1 MPAPSRRRRPQWLL
15 RVHPLSRLR
24 GQRRFYELPNYPEI
38 FGHLKRLRWLRRG
51 TWPGGVGFWRRAGGR
66 SPACF
71 PAASRRLHTVP
82 PAYIRLFYPTCTAA
96 SRGLRALGISESD
109 FFLKPFRNTS
119 APCIWFPLK
128 NLLRTAMIASQKAWR
143 RVPPDRASFPHPLVI
158 SYIRRALLSSFS
170 ERHGKKISIGKWG
183 GKGPS
188 SGRSKAGC
196 RLRGIMGDP
205 ESVAGRGRG
214 GAGEISV

>member
-71 PAASRRLHTVP
+71 PGHQGACAPFLRPTLDCFTLPARRLQG
-82 PAYIRLFYPTCTAA
+82 
-96 SRGLRALGISESD
+96 GLRALGISESD

-128 NLLRTAMIASQKAWR
+128 NLLRTAMIAPQKAWR

-158 SYIRRALLSSFS
+158 SYIRRVPLSSFS

-183 GKGPS
+183 GTGPS

-205 ESVAGRGRG
+205 ESGAGRGKG

>member
-1 MPAPSRRRRPQWLL
+1 
-15 RVHPLSRLR
+15 
-24 GQRRFYELPNYPEI
+24 
-38 FGHLKRLRWLRRG
+38 
-51 TWPGGVGFWRRAGGR
+51 
-66 SPACF
+66 
-71 PAASRRLHTVP
+71 
-82 PAYIRLFYPTCTAA
+82 
-96 SRGLRALGISESD
+96 
-109 FFLKPFRNTS
+109 
-119 APCIWFPLK
+119 
-128 NLLRTAMIASQKAWR
+128 MIAPQKAWL

-188 SGRSKAGC
+188 PGLSKAGC

-205 ESVAGRGRG
+205 ESGGGRGKG

>member
-1 MPAPSRRRRPQWLL
+1 MARLGWFLAEGWRAI
-15 RVHPLSRLR
+15 SRLFS
-24 GQRRFYELPNYPEI
+24 G
-38 FGHLKRLRWLRRG
+38 
-51 TWPGGVGFWRRAGGR
+51 
-66 SPACF
+66 
-71 PAASRRLHTVP
+71 ASRRLRTVP

-128 NLLRTAMIASQKAWR
+128 NLLRTAMIAPQKAWR

-158 SYIRRALLSSFS
+158 SYIRRVPLSSFS

-205 ESVAGRGRG
+205 ESGAGRGKG

>member
-1 MPAPSRRRRPQWLL
+1 MPAPSRRRRPPVAVAGSSPLTVAGSASFL
-15 RVHPLSRLR
+15 RTSQLSRNIR
-24 GQRRFYELPNYPEI
+24 APETVALVAA
-38 FGHLKRLRWLRRG
+38 GHLARRG
-51 TWPGGVGFWRRAGGR
+51 WFLAEGWRAISRLFSG
-66 SPACF
+66 
-71 PAASRRLHTVP
+71 ASRRLRTVP

-128 NLLRTAMIASQKAWR
+128 NLLRTAMIAPQKAWR

-158 SYIRRALLSSFS
+158 SYIRRAPLSSFS

-205 ESVAGRGRG
+205 ESGAGRGKG